1 MSRSYKL
8 TPEARFDLP
17 SIWTYI
23 ARDDSNAADRMI
35 KQLEMSFHVLARFPR
50 KGHKRDDVHTSEPV
64 LFWPV
69 GSYVVVYRPEPK
81 PVLIVRVFHGARDL
95 DALL

>member
-1 MSRSYKL
+1 MRRRFRI
-8 TPEARFDLP
+8 TPEARFDLL
-17 SIWTYI
+17 SIWHYI
-23 ARDDSNAADRMI
+23 ARDNANAADRII
-35 KQLEMSFHVLARFPR
+35 KRLETAFHLLARFPR
-50 KGHKRDDVHTSEPV
+50 KGHKRDDVHSSEPV